1 MPSCNTYRFTWVSLT
16 LGVGY
21 LFTAVPAKRS
31 HCSLPWTRGIR
42 TATLPDLQCGIAPLG
57 PSTPMQPQST
67 VQSINYLMLS
77 FLYGPT
83 LTSIHDYWKN
93 RSFDYM
99 DFVGKIVSLLFN
111 MLSKYCHGF
120 SSKEQVSFNS

>member
-1 MPSCNTYRFTWVSLT
+1 MMCVSYRFTWVSLT

-67 VQSINYLMLS
+67 VQKHQLFDAQLS
-77 FLYGPT
+77 LWPN
-83 LTSIHDYWKN
+83 SHIHT
-93 RSFDYM
+93 
-99 DFVGKIVSLLFN
+99 
-111 MLSKYCHGF
+111 
-120 SSKEQVSFNS
+120 